1 MATGVE
7 SPRGAILS
15 DLASNP
21 AGTRF
26 TSVTVSI
33 PNPGSAGEIPDQ
45 PYSRLLTASCT
56 TGWRDW
62 VHGALWLCPDGL
74 LRISIGLA
82 ATIAKGDLASA
93 LDYEK
98 LARQEHPV
106 HDFSGA
112 DIRELLREKR
122 TNVWVPWLEVQS
134 AAIRYGLTAD
144 RLRLTLR
151 DGRTLKFLW
160 LPDKAVTLAL
170 CVALESKLGPTLL
183 VQGLAW
189 RPWS

>member
-1 MATGVE
+1 MSPFRQAT
-7 SPRGAILS
+7 
-15 DLASNP
+15 P
-21 AGTRF
+21 AAVDVQV
-26 TSVTVSI
+26 VTISI
-33 PNPGSAGEIPDQ
+33 TNPGAAGQFPDQ
-45 PYSRLLTASCT
+45 PDSRLLTTSCT

-82 ATIAKGDLASA
+82 ATIAKGPLAGA
-93 LDYEK
+93 LEYEK
-98 LARQEHPV
+98 LARQENPV

-112 DIRELLREKR
+112 DIRELLGEKK
-122 TNVWVPWLEVQS
+122 TNVWVRWLEMQS

-151 DGRTLKFLW
+151 DGRRLKFLW
-160 LPDKAVTLAL
+160 LPDKSATLAL
-170 CVALESKLGPTLL
+170 GEALQSKLGPTVL
-183 VQGLAW
+183 VQGLTW